1 MDVDWTKRQF
11 KLLGGDEFNKSED
24 ILKISH
30 SCWKEIRLSDCPGV
44 VCTRQWFWAVF
55 SSFCLETTSV
65 KQLYTSLVKSGDQ
78 LNRVGQDWPDLKT
91 R

>member
-44 VCTRQWFWAVF
+44 VCWF
-55 SSFCLETTSV
+55 
-65 KQLYTSLVKSGDQ
+65 
-78 LNRVGQDWPDLKT
+78 
-91 R
+91 